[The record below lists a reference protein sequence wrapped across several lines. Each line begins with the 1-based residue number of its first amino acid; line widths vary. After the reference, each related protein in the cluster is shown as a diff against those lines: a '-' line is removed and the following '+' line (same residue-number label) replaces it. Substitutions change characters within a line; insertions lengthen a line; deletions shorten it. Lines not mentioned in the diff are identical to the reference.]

1 MKNLNKIATGIALTV
16 SLGLAATAIAHPWQM
31 GGNRGQGA
39 QAGQQQGMQ
48 YGAHKQAAR
57 GGLRDGAAGRGAQG
71 AQTGRQLMT
80 TEERTAMREKMRAA
94 ATPEERQQ
102 IAVANHAE
110 MQKRAQEQGI
120 TLPEQRGPRNRA
132 GTGPNAAVP
141 AN

>member
-1 MKNLNKIATGIALTV
+1 MKNLNIIATGIALTV
-16 SLGLAATAIAHPWQM
+16 SLGLAATAIAHPGQM

-39 QAGQQQGMQ
+39 QAWQQQGMP
-48 YGAHKQAAR
+48 YGAHKQAP
-57 GGLRDGAAGRGAQG
+57 RGAQG

-80 TEERTAMREKMRAA
+80 TEERTAMRDKMRAA

-102 IAVANHAE
+102 LATANHAE

-120 TLPEQRGPRNRA
+120 TLPEQRGPRSRA
-132 GTGPNAAVP
+132 GAGPNAAVP